1 MPGDTAAGDTMR
13 YDLMVQGALLG
24 VVREVLRRTEK
35 SGLPGEHHFFITFR
49 TRHPGVE
56 MPPFVREKYPQEMT
70 VVLQH
75 QFWDLEVRDDRFSV
89 SLSFNQ
95 VPARLEVPFA
105 AIKAFFDP
113 SVQFGLQ
120 FQAEGETPTELGARP
135 DDADGDGDED
145 KTPDPE
151 AEAAK
156 PTGEVV
162 ELDLF
167 RKK

>member
-1 MPGDTAAGDTMR
+1 MAGPTIR
-13 YDLMVQGALLG
+13 YDLLVQDALLG
-24 VVREVLRRTEK
+24 VVRKVLADAARE
-35 SGLPGEHHFFITFR
+35 GPPGDHHFFVSFR
-49 TRHPGVE
+49 TDAPGVQLSQR
-56 MPPFVREKYPQEMT
+56 MKAKYPEEIT
-70 VVLQH
+70 IVLQH

-105 AIKAFFDP
+105 AIKAFYDP

-120 FQAEGETPTELGARP
+120 FQAEGETPTELGATP
-135 DDADGDGDED
+135 DDEDED
-145 KTPDPE
+145 KTPDSE
-151 AEAAK
+151 AVAPK
-156 PTGEVV
+156 PSGEVV